1 MPISANAFTKS
12 EQEAEYILLDLM
24 DYVIKKMLDGTYYA
38 IDGKHVQM
46 AASCKNI
53 ITKEDIVR
61 VIFTI
66 IQKGNER
73 SIVDTNII
81 SKKEHFKKLYFANK
95 IRQEKEG
102 YAFYD
107 VKDEDG
113 RLYQVQTVNDYVLD
127 ESIVKKTLEV
137 AVTLLPFQIEV
148 YDSIEQYN
156 EVKGISNQILPTFN
170 GNDTKE
176 VRMGVGEDFSVPG
189 TLVSGNPNEV
199 FSMVLGKVLSARK
212 CDIDFSG
219 RIITCYYVE
228 IKSGDG
234 SIPVIFSTD
243 LVNNQEIKEGDLLEI
258 MGDLK
263 VDLASGDNSYY
274 SY

>member
-12 EQEAEYILLDLM
+12 EQEAEFILLDLM
-24 DYVIKKMLDGTYYA
+24 KYIMKKMLDGTYYA
-38 IDGKHVQM
+38 TDGKHVQM
-46 AASCKNI
+46 AASCKDKL
-53 ITKEDIVR
+53 TKEDIVR
-61 VIFTI
+61 AVFTM
-66 IQKGNER
+66 IQEGNDR
-73 SIVDTNII
+73 SIIDTNII

-113 RLYQVQTVNDYVLD
+113 RLYQVQTVNNYVYD
-127 ESIVKKTLEV
+127 ESIVGKTLDV
-137 AVTLLPFQIEV
+137 AVTLLPFQIEI

-170 GNDTKE
+170 GNNAKE
-176 VRMGVGEDFSVPG
+176 VRMGVSEDFSVPG
-189 TLVSGNPNEV
+189 VLVANDPNVV
-199 FSMVLGKVLSARK
+199 FSMVLGRVLTVRK
-212 CDIDFSG
+212 CDIAFSE
-219 RIITCYYVE
+219 RIITCYYIE

-243 LVNNQEIKEGDLLEI
+243 LVNDQKIKEGDLLEI